1 PKLKILFDKQQNSNL
16 DEAETKSYR
25 DFFELGFSR
34 ENQDSTALVQGES
47 LISLLRFRQWANEK
61 DAPVSGLRLVAG
73 SLVEISVDYF
83 VQVPSA
89 LNENSA
95 TGQSLKK
102 ILTSLDSVNF
112 TSGNVKEALFKQ
124 VAPAIFTTA
133 IETVSRLAPEIS
145 HDLKVQDFIQ
155 TATTGFVEDISGRL
169 EGLQTEAESANVQ
182 QWGQW
187 MFRSVIQNAG
197 EAVFM
202 ENSAFFTEGEAK
214 SELLKSTGL
223 AMMDILLDSGEGKV
237 DFAKVFTTKSLD
249 SMMQTALGTIG
260 QYPELVSQHDFVK
273 NIVGDLATAIVES
286 DFKKKDLIPELS
298 RLVLEK
304 SAQNIHALFNFDS
317 ENPEH
322 LLVTA
327 SQQILQSL
335 AQKPEEGKWQ
345 LQFSN
350 LQTKNLIDTLLDEVV
365 QNPAWVTSQVNG
377 DSLLSEILN
386 VTFTSLQAIPADERL
401 SAESFQSL
409 VQINVKAVAIN
420 QFLLKKL
427 PVDAYGREQQA
438 LGYFLDGAFGY
449 LYGDKLAYKS
459 GVANLKSE
467 VLEGSLE
474 RLLTQI
480 AQQPITVSLIDQTLK
495 LEFGDIENQ
504 LLAGFINSLDGV
516 NFEDGVKTALFK
528 QIAPSFMTSAINVAQ
543 QAVPEL
549 VDDENFQALLSVTSS
564 QLAQA
569 LIGRIDAK
577 ANDKEVEKLKLFSS
591 DLMKSLAYNASLMV
605 FSPTSNF
612 FGVSEAEH
620 QLIANTGTALLN
632 SVAEADSLQAVL
644 KGAILENIVQASLEV
659 SAEYPELFTS
669 SEPLQ
674 KLVSDLTS
682 AVAESGLN
690 QPNLLPAL
698 LQITLEKTA
707 LNLPQLWDVEDS
719 SAKNLLVIASQ
730 NILTSLSAKPE
741 SGKWKPNFSLQQ
753 TLDLTG
759 SLLNQVVENPLWVTD
774 LVGEKTI
781 LSLALQQTFQA
792 LETVPKEK
800 RLHVDSVQ
808 LLLTQSVKAVAL
820 RQQLLDFVVDEHGKK
835 ETILNYA
842 MSSLFSFMFKETETS
857 TAHWVFARLEIANL
871 VLENFMQKLS
881 TKPASK
887 DSVDSIMSQLK
898 IELGKAGENVEFN
911 SVLFLKGFL
920 G

>member
-1 PKLKILFDKQQNSNL
+1 
-16 DEAETKSYR
+16 
-25 DFFELGFSR
+25 
-34 ENQDSTALVQGES
+34 
-47 LISLLRFRQWANEK
+47 
-61 DAPVSGLRLVAG
+61 
-73 SLVEISVDYF
+73 
-83 VQVPSA
+83 
-89 LNENSA
+89 
-95 TGQSLKK
+95 
-102 ILTSLDSVNF
+102 
-112 TSGNVKEALFKQ
+112 
-124 VAPAIFTTA
+124 
-133 IETVSRLAPEIS
+133 
-145 HDLKVQDFIQ
+145 
-155 TATTGFVEDISGRL
+155 
-169 EGLQTEAESANVQ
+169 
-182 QWGQW
+182 
-187 MFRSVIQNAG
+187 
-197 EAVFM
+197 
-202 ENSAFFTEGEAK
+202 
-214 SELLKSTGL
+214 
-223 AMMDILLDSGEGKV
+223 MMDILLDSGEGKV

-249 SMMQTALGTIG
+249 AMMQTALGTIG
-260 QYPELVSQHDFVK
+260 QYPELVSQQDFVK
-273 NIVGDLATAIVES
+273 NIVGDLATAVLES

-304 SAQNIHALFNFDS
+304 SAQNIHALFNFDA

-327 SQQILQSL
+327 SQQILNSL
-335 AQKPEEGKWQ
+335 AQKPAEGKWH

-365 QNPAWVTSQVNG
+365 QNPTWVTSKVN
-377 DSLLSEILN
+377 DNPILTEVLN
-386 VTFTSLQAIPADERL
+386 VTFVSLQAIPKEKRL

-427 PVDAYGREQQA
+427 PVDAHGREQQA
-438 LGYFLDGAFGY
+438 LSYFLDGAFGY
-449 LYGDKLAYKS
+449 LYGDKLAYKT

-504 LLAGFINSLDGV
+504 LMAGFINSLDGV
-516 NFEDGVKTALFK
+516 SFENGVKTALFK
-528 QIAPSFMTSAINVAQ
+528 QIAPSFMTSAITVAQ

-549 VDDENFQALLSVTSS
+549 VDDTHFQALLSVTSS

-577 ANDKEVEKLKLFSS
+577 ASDNEVEKLKDFSS
-591 DLMKSLAYNASLMV
+591 SLMKSLAYNASLMV

-632 SVAEADSLQAVL
+632 SVAESDSLRAVF

-682 AVAESGLN
+682 AVAESGLS
-690 QPNLLPAL
+690 QPNLLPSL
-698 LQITLEKTA
+698 LQITLAKTA

-719 SAKNLLVIASQ
+719 NAKNLLVIASQ
-730 NILTSLSAKPE
+730 NILTSLSAKAE

-759 SLLNQVVENPLWVTD
+759 NLLNQVVENPLWVTD
-774 LVGEKTI
+774 LVGDKTI
-781 LSLALQQTFQA
+781 LSLTLQQTFQA
-792 LETVPKEK
+792 LETVPATK

-820 RQQLLDFVVDEHGKK
+820 RQQLLDFVEDENGKR

-842 MSSLFSFMFKETETS
+842 ISSLFSFMFKESETG
-857 TAHWVFARLEIANL
+857 TAYWIFARLEIANL

-881 TKPASK
+881 TKSASK
-887 DSVDSIMSQLK
+887 ESTDAILEQLK
-898 IELGKAGENVEFN
+898 TELSKAGENADFN